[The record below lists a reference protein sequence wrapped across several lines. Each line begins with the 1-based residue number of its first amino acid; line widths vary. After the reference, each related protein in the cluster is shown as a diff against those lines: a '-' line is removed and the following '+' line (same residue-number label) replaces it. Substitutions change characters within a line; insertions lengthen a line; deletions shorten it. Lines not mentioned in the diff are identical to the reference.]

1 MLCRG
6 PTPKTLERTL
16 SRQAL
21 SYRQRADRRLLPRRI
36 RLAATAEP
44 PSTVNDALDF
54 FYRADPAGP
63 VRYFPGRGWRARTH
77 EEAFL
82 RWLEDDPAQREMP
95 KDRAET
101 KRWKEDPVAEAVRIL
116 QAVQRRPAINFRR
129 LAQDVEAVF
138 YGLGGGGPI
147 ESANRMRL
155 RLGDYEVRRELL
167 RRHARFPSKAWDWQ
181 PPDEPAPTG
190 TRWVV
195 WVGPEGVSENAEV
208 FVPHGPAFRRGVPVQ
223 LPEAMAKRLVETA
236 EEKAGEVEDPLPPHF
251 RYATAA
257 EEKAAE
263 VEDPKPAHSTLVRNA
278 VPISP

>member
-1 MLCRG
+1 M
-6 PTPKTLERTL
+6 
-16 SRQAL
+16 A
-21 SYRQRADRRLLPRRI
+21 ARI
-36 RLAATAEP
+36 RAFVEGEPFGVPLHHYRGIANAIGEP
-44 PSTVNDALDF
+44 PSTVWDALDL
-54 FYRADPAGP
+54 FYRSDPAGP
-63 VRYFPGRGWRARTH
+63 VRYFPGRGWWARSH

-82 RWLEDDPAQREMP
+82 RWLKNDPAQREVTVDWMG
-95 KDRAET
+95 T
-101 KRWKEDPVAEAVRIL
+101 KHWKGPGRWMGRWKEDPVEGAVAFLR
-116 QAVQRRPAINFRR
+116 AVQRRPAINFRR

-155 RLGDYEVRRELL
+155 SLGDHDVGRELL
-167 RRHARFPSKAWDWQ
+167 RRHARFPLKAWDWQ

-208 FVPHGPAFRRGVPVQ
+208 FVPHGPAFRRGVPAK
-223 LPEAMAKRLVETA
+223 LPELTAKELVERA
-236 EEKAGEVEDPLPPHF
+236 EVKAKEVEDPLPPHF

-263 VEDPKPAHSTLVRNA
+263 VEDPKPAHFTLVRNA
-278 VPISP
+278 VPVSP